1 MRTSVI
7 KPQSGTA
14 FHLKKNQILR
24 VTDPHGQQVSDLFCF
39 NANDMSESLSS
50 GRSID
55 YNDRVFLSSG
65 DVLYSQRSN
74 PMLEILEDTCGQH
87 DFLLTPCSLKMFQIV
102 AKNDCH
108 HPSCHE
114 NLAMAFHEHGIHP
127 DHISTTFNIFMNVQ
141 VRPNGRIEILPP
153 RSKPGDY
160 IVFKAKMDLWVGLT
174 ACSHEETNA
183 GSFKPIHFAI
193 SEESVITRYAN
204 KVLDLGMARPVL
216 T

>member
-1 MRTSVI
+1 MKTSVI
-7 KPQSGTA
+7 KPQSGVA
-14 FHLKKNQILR
+14 FLLKKNQTLR

-39 NANDMSESLSS
+39 NAQDITESLSS

-55 YNDRVFLSSG
+55 YNDSVFLSAG
-65 DVLYSQRSN
+65 NVLYSQRSS

-87 DFLLTPCSLKMFQIV
+87 DFLLTPCSLKMFQLV
-102 AKNDCH
+102 NQCEDH

-114 NLAMAFHEHGIHP
+114 NLARAFDEIGVHP

-153 RSKPGDY
+153 TSRAGDY
-160 IVFKAKMDLWVGLT
+160 IVFKAMMDLWVGLT

-183 GSFKPIHFAI
+183 GSFKPIHYSI
-193 SEESVITRYAN
+193 SEEPLITRYAN
-204 KVLDLGMARPVL
+204 KVLDLGMARPVPI
-216 T
+216 